1 MKKTWEG
8 IEIISIQNCLALNVS
23 KTNFVLFF
31 AKNKPLN
38 PVTIIINGP
47 GIEEK
52 DYVKYL
58 GVLIDSKLSFK
69 QHIIGITKQISGA
82 IGFSLVMRLPL
93 SRREIYIC

>member
-1 MKKTWEG
+1 MFQKRT
-8 IEIISIQNCLALNVS
+8 
-23 KTNFVLFF
+23 LFYSLQ
-31 AKNKPLN
+31 KNKPLN
-38 PVTIIINGP
+38 PVTIIIINGQ
-47 GIEEK
+47 GIEQK

-58 GVLIDSKLSFK
+58 GVVIDSKLSLK